1 VTADDDELARRESA
15 ERLRD
20 AVRKVES
27 GGRRP
32 RTPREFTEERA
43 REAAAEER
51 ARIEGSDDDEGAG
64 DDQGAGD
71 DEDDG

>member
-1 VTADDDELARRESA
+1 MADKDDDELARRERD
-15 ERLRD
+15 EHLRD

-27 GGRRP
+27 GDRRP

-51 ARIEGSDDDEGAG
+51 TRIEGAG
-64 DDQGAGD
+64 DDGD
-71 DEDDG
+71 DASS

>member
-1 VTADDDELARRESA
+1 MADDDELARRESA

-51 ARIEGSDDDEGAG
+51 ERIEGAGDEQGAG
-64 DDQGAGD
+64 DDQGD
-71 DEDDG
+71 DEDAG